1 MKELMRLTFVSL
13 KSVYGLSALLYDT
26 KKSKKSPKRLVLFI
40 VLVLC
45 LLPAYILYIS
55 FTSLLYDAYVMLNQA
70 NAYLAQYLALTSVV
84 ILIFGISYILAYF
97 YMAKDLDTLLSLPL
111 RPGNIVLSKILTITI
126 SEYFF
131 VLPIMLPPIIK
142 YGVAQNCSFMYYF
155 FSVIVIAL
163 LPVIVLSILAAIIML
178 LMKGASF
185 KIKRDK
191 IQLITLFLTLGFIIA
206 FQFINARVTTS
217 MGSNSSEA
225 IAYFLQNSNALL
237 SSITK
242 IFFPAVIASKALV
255 YYNSVNT
262 LLYLSFYLLITAAV
276 VFLCVILGKKV
287 YLQSILASSNTG
299 KTKQRGKN
307 IDYKLNSPVIAIFK
321 NDMRM
326 ILRTPIYMFNCL
338 GTVFVIPIVI
348 LVMFYASGMKEQID
362 FAIVVSHKEM
372 TILILAAI
380 YTFFAGF
387 SPVLSTTFSR
397 EGQSLWITKTIP
409 TTTNEQLNGRL
420 LTQIVLS
427 IILLLASSITI
438 YIVSK
443 ISLMV
448 LLPAFLL
455 ALIASL
461 PIAYISFLIDASRP
475 LLNWDNPQRAV
486 KQNFNVFFAMLF
498 CIIYIL
504 IVALIAYIAVR
515 LLANLK
521 IVILLMF
528 IILAICTLFIDKFTR
543 EKFKTLFMRIEI

>member
-1 MKELMRLTFVSL
+1 MKELIRLTSVSL
-13 KSVYGLSALLYDT
+13 KSVYGLSALLYDSKKN
-26 KKSKKSPKRLVLFI
+26 KKSVKRLVLFI

-131 VLPIMLPPIIK
+131 VLPIMLPAIIK
-142 YGVAQNCSFMYYF
+142 YGVVQGCTLVYYF
-155 FSVIVIAL
+155 LAVIVMAL
-163 LPVIVLSILAAIIML
+163 LPVIVLGILAVIIML

-206 FQFINARVTTS
+206 FQFINTKLTSS
-217 MGSNSSEA
+217 MGGNTSET

-237 SSITK
+237 SSITR

-255 YYNSVNT
+255 FYNSISAFV
-262 LLYLSFYLLITAAV
+262 YLFSYLFITAAV
-276 VFLCVILGKKV
+276 LFLCVLLGKKV
-287 YLQSILASSNTG
+287 YIHSILASSNTG
-299 KTKQRGKN
+299 KIRQRSKN
-307 IDYKLNSPVIAIFK
+307 IEYQTSSPVMAIFK

-338 GTVFVIPIVI
+338 GTAFVIPIVI

-362 FAIVVSHKEM
+362 FTAVASHKEIA
-372 TILILAAI
+372 ILILAAI
-380 YTFFAGF
+380 YTFFAGL

-397 EGQSLWITKTIP
+397 EGQSIWITKTIP
-409 TTTNEQLNGRL
+409 TTTDEQLNGRL

-427 IILLLASSITI
+427 IILIAVSSITI
-438 YIVSK
+438 YIISK
-443 ISLMV
+443 ISLAV
-448 LLPAFLL
+448 LMSAFLL

-461 PIAYISFLIDASRP
+461 PTAYISFLIDASRP

-504 IVALIAYIAVR
+504 IIALIAYIAVR
-515 LLANLK
+515 LLTNLK
-521 IVILLMF
+521 IVIILML
-528 IILAICTLFIDKFTR
+528 IITAICTLVFDKFTR
-543 EKFKTLFMRIEI
+543 KKFKTLFLNIEI